1 VKAEDMND
9 AYAERG
15 AGALGNVFD
24 AVNDDGAPDNDS
36 PAFSEDA
43 LASEFT
49 NRHGDQLRYV
59 AAWGKWM
66 RWDGASWRDDSTLSV
81 YDDARLICREMAA
94 GAYEEKLS
102 RQMTS
107 AKTVAAVVRL
117 AQADRIHAAVTE
129 QWNVDDFL
137 LNTPAGT
144 VDLGTGALRPHRRL
158 DYLTKITRV
167 APDFEHD
174 GAVWLRFLDVIAGDL
189 HGIRAHRSAERE
201 SHKRR

>member
-1 VKAEDMND
+1 
-9 AYAERG
+9 
-15 AGALGNVFD
+15 
-24 AVNDDGAPDNDS
+24 
-36 PAFSEDA
+36 
-43 LASEFT
+43 
-49 NRHGDQLRYV
+49 
-59 AAWGKWM
+59 
-66 RWDGASWRDDSTLSV
+66 
-81 YDDARLICREMAA
+81 MAA

-144 VDLGTGALRPHRRL
+144 VDLRTGALRPHRRL

-174 GAVWLRFLDVIAGDL
+174 GAVWLKFLKEVTGGDAELASYLQRMAGYCLTGDTREHALFFHYGEGANGKSTFLDVLQFVFGDYSKTVPAETL
-189 HGIRAHRSAERE
+189 MEVRGNRAPDRACQLNGRSTGDFQ
-201 SHKRR
+201 